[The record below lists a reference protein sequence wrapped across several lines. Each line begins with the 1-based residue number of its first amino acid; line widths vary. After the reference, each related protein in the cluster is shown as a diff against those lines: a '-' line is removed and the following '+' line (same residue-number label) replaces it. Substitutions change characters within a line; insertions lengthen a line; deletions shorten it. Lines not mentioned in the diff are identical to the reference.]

1 VVFRGYVRVGGSHV
15 ASSGSLPAF
24 RARRSERAFA
34 NGHPFPKALEQ
45 EGILFRKPSTKRASF
60 FESPRA
66 GGLPFSKALRQKG
79 ASIFTSPRPK
89 GLPFPK
95 ALDEKGIL
103 FRKPSTKRA
112 ILSESPRAGGLPF
125 LKAPAR
131 GNVRYRITSK
141 PKGNNEGSLF
151 PKPFSRGLSN
161 RKALLEKGSSFRKP
175 FFLSRG
181 RAF

>member
-15 ASSGSLPAF
+15 ASSGSLHAF

-34 NGHPFPKALEQ
+34 NGHPFPKALER

-60 FESPRA
+60 FESPR
-66 GGLPFSKALRQKG
+66 
-79 ASIFTSPRPK
+79 PK
-89 GLPFPK
+89 GHPFPK

-141 PKGNNEGSLF
+141 PKRNNEGSLF